1 MRRESRLLKPAVWLM
16 NRLRFPQ
23 KFALISLLFLLP
35 LVFVWVLLIRQI
47 NSSID
52 LVQRE
57 RTGAAYLRAVRNLYQ
72 DALLNQIETEQV
84 LNGRIS
90 PAEVVRVRAEIARS
104 MQTLAQADARV
115 QGLLNTT
122 QAYQT
127 LQADWQKLQAQPVD
141 QLSTGDQDLNARLI
155 ADIRALIT
163 AVCNSSDLFL
173 DPRLDS
179 YYLIDALVLK
189 LPEAQN
195 LQADTL
201 TLDIPAMA
209 QQGSTAGLARL
220 ATQTGLLQLNTD
232 ALQSGIQAAFR
243 NAAPIQPGLNV
254 SLQTLVD
261 RNTEFINAVGR
272 AWNAPV
278 DQAQPIAYWSTGG
291 AALQASFKLWD
302 ESMATLDDL
311 LQARSVGLNQQ
322 RALALGITAFVLFVV
337 AYLWLGFYRAVMQTV
352 FGMERASQRMVHGDL
367 SGKLE
372 LDNRDELGQIVTAFN
387 RIATALVS
395 SSAYRQAVVDNAAD
409 GILTV
414 NGLGAVASFNPA
426 AERIFGY
433 SADQIIGSNV
443 ASLLPAALGPNAR
456 EMFAQLLGGE
466 IFFGSNREVEGQ
478 RRDGALFPLG
488 LALSETQV
496 GDQKTFI
503 AIVRDMTELKQA
515 QLAAQESQRR
525 LADIISFLP
534 DPVFVVDHAGTV
546 IAWNRAIEEMTGV
559 QAEAILGKGNYEYA
573 LPFYGECRPI
583 LIDSDSNG
591 FCGSAQKMAGSTCF
605 TPLFQPVTRQ

>member
-1 MRRESRLLKPAVWLM
+1 
-16 NRLRFPQ
+16 
-23 KFALISLLFLLP
+23 
-35 LVFVWVLLIRQI
+35 
-47 NSSID
+47 
-52 LVQRE
+52 
-57 RTGAAYLRAVRNLYQ
+57 
-72 DALLNQIETEQV
+72 
-84 LNGRIS
+84 
-90 PAEVVRVRAEIARS
+90 
-104 MQTLAQADARV
+104 
-115 QGLLNTT
+115 
-122 QAYQT
+122 
-127 LQADWQKLQAQPVD
+127 
-141 QLSTGDQDLNARLI
+141 
-155 ADIRALIT
+155 
-163 AVCNSSDLFL
+163 
-173 DPRLDS
+173 
-179 YYLIDALVLK
+179 
-189 LPEAQN
+189 
-195 LQADTL
+195 
-201 TLDIPAMA
+201 
-209 QQGSTAGLARL
+209 
-220 ATQTGLLQLNTD
+220 
-232 ALQSGIQAAFR
+232 
-243 NAAPIQPGLNV
+243 
-254 SLQTLVD
+254 
-261 RNTEFINAVGR
+261 
-272 AWNAPV
+272 
-278 DQAQPIAYWSTGG
+278 
-291 AALQASFKLWD
+291 
-302 ESMATLDDL
+302 MATLDDL